1 LISQEFDFLGNNRAC
16 ICSNYRWHAFAEK
29 ARRAQT
35 GMAQITR
42 TEPASSA
49 TEGAGDDTLVARMIA
64 AGGIL
69 GALAASACC
78 ILPLV
83 LFSVGMLS

>member
-1 LISQEFDFLGNNRAC
+1 
-16 ICSNYRWHAFAEK
+16 
-29 ARRAQT
+29 
-35 GMAQITR
+35 MAQITR